1 MSKQLVISEEKKFAV
16 LMDNKEQA
24 IEYFL
29 DNPDFCIGDIYS
41 VRVENILA
49 GINAVFV
56 NMGHGDRM
64 GFLHAHDIEGSQPLR
79 EKIFPKQKLLVQVVK
94 EPTLNKGPRVSTKIN
109 LTGRFFVLTLEHENI
124 IMSRRIGNADERAR
138 LKAIAT
144 LLKPPGFGMVI
155 RTEAEGA
162 TEDELE
168 GDFKELFLERW
179 KEIID
184 KFEGQRRSGLLVRD
198 RKNLLYKVL
207 RDVFHEGVDT
217 IATDCPGSA
226 ETIKYYTDLWGKGRK
241 INIDIVPTTKELFTK
256 YNVIKELEKTLS
268 EKVELPSGG
277 HILIQQTEA
286 LTAIDVN
293 SGRFTSSNNPEDTII
308 QTNIEAAQELAK
320 QLRLRNIG
328 GVIVIDFIDMNKKS
342 QRIRVLEK
350 LEKALEQDPSR
361 PQIGRLSDLGL
372 VELTR
377 HRQERN
383 IKEALGQKCSHCN
396 GKGITFEVIENL
408 LQNESEIKEK
418 KEELPVKENK
428 QNNYNSQEKIH
439 KAKEHKN
446 NKPEEEKKDL
456 TEDEL
461 VKQLLSEH
469 EAEKK
474 QNKTEQKDRKKGK
487 YSKNTKQRPESKEI
501 NSKEDKDNQEQTPAP
516 EKIEKKAEEVKSSLP
531 SPKAT
536 ETTQEKKEIKKE
548 IKGVSINEY
557 KTDIDNLTSNKNMPG
572 VFSI

>member
-1 MSKQLVISEEKKFAV
+1 MSKQLIISEEKKFAV

-24 IEYFL
+24 IEYYL
-29 DNPDFCIGDIYS
+29 DNPDFSIGDIYS

-56 NMGHGDRM
+56 NMGHGERM
-64 GFLHAHDIEGSQPLR
+64 GFLHSHDIEGSQPLR

-124 IMSRRIGNADERAR
+124 IMSRRISSADERAR

-144 LLKPPGFGMVI
+144 LLKPPGFGIVI

-162 TEDELE
+162 SEQELE
-168 GDFKELFLERW
+168 IDFKELFLDRW
-179 KEIID
+179 KDIID

-217 IATDCPGSA
+217 IATDCPESA
-226 ETIKYYTDLWGKGRK
+226 ETINYYTQLWGKGR
-241 INIDIVPTTKELFTK
+241 NVNVDIVPSTKELFEK

-308 QTNIEAAQELAK
+308 HTNLEAAQEIAK

-328 GVIVIDFIDMNKKS
+328 GVIVIDFIDMSRKS
-342 QRIRVLEK
+342 QRIRVLER
-350 LEKALEQDPSR
+350 LEKFLELDPSR
-361 PQIGRLSDLGL
+361 PQVGRLSDLGL

-383 IKEALGQKCSHCN
+383 IKEALGKKCGSCD
-396 GKGITFEVIENL
+396 GKGITFEIIENML
-408 LQNESEIKEK
+408 KNSTEYQAPKTSQPVPEIKNNINS
-418 KEELPVKENK
+418 LKENK
-428 QNNYNSQEKIH
+428 KIDAPVTKEK
-439 KAKEHKN
+439 
-446 NKPEEEKKDL
+446 EEEIKQEPREL
-456 TEDEL
+456 TEDEI
-461 VKQLLSEH
+461 VRKLLSEH
-469 EAEKK
+469 EADKGQHKKPKYTKKEKIFKPKTEEPKLAIEEKK
-474 QNKTEQKDRKKGK
+474 KEETVESKTKKK
-487 YSKNTKQRPESKEI
+487 SKPKEKESKEEL
-501 NSKEDKDNQEQTPAP
+501 KP
-516 EKIEKKAEEVKSSLP
+516 
-531 SPKAT
+531 
-536 ETTQEKKEIKKE
+536 KE
-548 IKGVSINEY
+548 IKGVCIKEY
-557 KTDIDNLTSNKNMPG
+557 KTDLDTLAGDKDMPG
-572 VFSI
+572 VFSM